1 MKKLLIILLA
11 TTLLI
16 SACGSEA
23 APTMSIEEIQS
34 TAVAAAMTM
43 VAQTQA
49 AMPTATP
56 IPPTDTPAPTVMPT
70 NTVAPLEVPTQ
81 SFAIQPTAT
90 VVAQAQATVADICS
104 DLKHLLPADAAGPD
118 TTIRIVN
125 EHKVPVTISL
135 YLNKTVFGEC
145 GYRSYTL
152 TKNGDTVQT
161 LPQGCYSA
169 WAWSQDPKE
178 NFNSSGFGLCANNTD
193 KWTIAI
199 RGERIIMLPP

>member
-1 MKKLLIILLA
+1 MKKLLIIILA

-16 SACGSEA
+16 SACGPEP
-23 APTMSIEEIQS
+23 APTMSMEEIQS

-56 IPPTDTPAPTVMPT
+56 IPPTDTPVPTALPT
-70 NTVAPLEVPTQ
+70 NTVAPLSVPTQ
-81 SFAIQPTAT
+81 SFAIQPTAA
-90 VVAQAQATVADICS
+90 VVAQATVADICS

-152 TKNGDTVQT
+152 PKNGDTVQT

-199 RGERIIMLPP
+199 RGEHIIMLPP